1 MLGPAEPLDS
11 HHARATL
18 VAPRVRHF
26 NFQYR
31 LYWKYRTE
39 KSPRQYVSD
48 RAFTVLQLMRRI
60 GTKEPWT
67 GCTET
72 QLKRSWAYLAR
83 RQNVPFE
90 AVAELGL
97 RQALLNLQAT
107 FPKLEY
113 IRVEMRQVGEWT
125 TVIDPVRKLA
135 TVYTE
140 RAAQKRAK
148 VVATIETMTRQQLDA
163 WRWIP
168 DPESDRFR
176 RRIG

>member
-1 MLGPAEPLDS
+1 M
-11 HHARATL
+11 
-18 VAPRVRHF
+18 APRTRRF
-26 NFQYR
+26 DYQYR
-31 LYWKYRTE
+31 LVWYYKGE
-39 KSPRQYVSD
+39 EHPRQFVSD
-48 RAFTVLQLMRRI
+48 RAFSVLQLMRRI
-60 GTKEPWT
+60 GTDEPWT

-83 RQNVPFE
+83 RQNVDFSV
-90 AVAELGL
+90 VAELSL

-113 IRVEMRQVGEWT
+113 IRVEMRQVAEWT

-140 RAAQKRAK
+140 RAERKRRARLG
-148 VVATIETMTRQQLDA
+148 ELEQLTREQLDA

-168 DPESDRFR
+168 LEENDKWR

>member
-1 MLGPAEPLDS
+1 MQWSCALRGFQVGPLM
-11 HHARATL
+11 
-18 VAPRVRHF
+18 APRVRRF
-26 NFQYR
+26 SFQYR
-31 LYWKYRTE
+31 LYWKYKTE
-39 KSPRQYVSD
+39 KAARQLVSD
-48 RAFTVLQLMRRI
+48 RAFAVLQLMRRI
-60 GTKEPWT
+60 GTNEPWT

-83 RQNVPFE
+83 RMDVPFE
-90 AVAELGL
+90 AVAELSL

-107 FPKLEY
+107 FPALEY
-113 IRVEMRQVGEWT
+113 IRVEMRQVAEWT

-140 RAAQKRAK
+140 RAEKKRRARL
-148 VVATIETMTRQQLDA
+148 VELEALTRAQLDA
-163 WRWIP
+163 WRWVP